1 MYAMKDPFAEALTG
15 LLNRSGKNHYDM
27 YKYHGKSV
35 CFVDL
40 HPHRGHEVKRCMM
53 NFKQNEEAVSPV
65 IGVIL
70 MVAITVILAA
80 VIAAFVFG
88 MTGNVQTTKIVGMQ
102 AKLDAGNITI
112 TVSGGPDMSTLQDIT
127 ITHNGTSEAG
137 DPPDA
142 TEFTT
147 PSTSSSAI
155 KWDAGKITGTF
166 SVGDVITFTPKGGY
180 TAGRLLI
187 VGHWSDGAEQILLD
201 RTF

>member
-1 MYAMKDPFAEALTG
+1 MKDPFAEALTG

-88 MTGNVQTTKIVGMQ
+88 MTGNVQTTKTVGLNLQ
-102 AKLDAGNITI
+102 KDVTSLQITI
-112 TVSGGPDMSTLQDIT
+112 LGGPDLPTLSYLKVT
-127 ITHNGTSEAG
+127 IDGKESVYTK
-137 DPPDA
+137 
-142 TEFTT
+142 
-147 PSTSSSAI
+147 SAS
-155 KWDAGKITGTF
+155 KTLTTGTTSLSAAGAF
-166 SVGDVITFTPKGGY
+166 SVGDVFKTENNLLSTTGY
-180 TAGRLLI
+180 KHI
-187 VGHWSDGAEQILLD
+187 VVVGHFSDGQDQMLADKQL
-201 RTF
+201 